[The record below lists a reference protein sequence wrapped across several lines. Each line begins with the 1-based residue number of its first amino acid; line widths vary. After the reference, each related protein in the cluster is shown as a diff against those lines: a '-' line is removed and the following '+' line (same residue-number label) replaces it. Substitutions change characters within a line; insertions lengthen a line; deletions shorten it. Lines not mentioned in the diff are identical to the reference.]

1 MASIDPYTF
10 TVPKEKLEQLKQKL
24 SLSTFPDELD
34 EASWDYGSPLSD
46 IKRLAKYWQ
55 ENFDFRKLESEINE
69 LPNFS
74 TPINID
80 RFGSLNIHFV
90 HQKSDVKNAIPLLF
104 VHGCEEFT
112 GLISL

>member
-1 MASIDPYTF
+1 MASIDSYTF
-10 TVPKEKLEQLKQKL
+10 TVPEEKLEQLKQKL
-24 SLSTFPDELD
+24 LHSTFPDELD
-34 EASWDYGSPLSD
+34 DANWDYGSPLSD

-74 TPINID
+74 TSITID

-104 VHGCEEFT
+104 VHGCEELT
-112 GLISL
+112 GLRL